1 MDVIHSIHGATDPLA
16 AFDACGVS
24 FLPLTEGGGDSHL
37 SCAHLDPGATIEAP
51 SLTHAAALL
60 IVHGRV
66 TLCTEDLMSRFDLSA
81 GVGAVLQREERY
93 SLSSDAGAIVLILE
107 ADELTPHPRGISSP
121 ERIAGQSWPGGPEP
135 PAALD

>member
-1 MDVIHSIHGATDPLA
+1 MDVIHVTHGATDPLT
-16 AFDACGVS
+16 AFDACGVCI
-24 FLPLTEGGGDSHL
+24 LPLTEGGADSQL
-37 SCAHLDPGATIEAP
+37 GCAQLDPGATIEAP
-51 SLTHAAALL
+51 SLTHAATLL

-66 TLCTEDLMSRFDLSA
+66 TLDTEDPIGRFDLSA

-107 ADELTPHPRGISSP
+107 ADELTPHPRASP
-121 ERIAGQSWPGGPEP
+121 ERIAGQSWPGDPKP